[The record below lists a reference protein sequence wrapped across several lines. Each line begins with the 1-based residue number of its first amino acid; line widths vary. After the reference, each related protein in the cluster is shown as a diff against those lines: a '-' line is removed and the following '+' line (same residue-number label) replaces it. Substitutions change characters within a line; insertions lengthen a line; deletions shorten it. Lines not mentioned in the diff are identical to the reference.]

1 MYSFCLASSVTLI
14 IPECV
19 HVACIDGAP
28 CLVAGKGSV
37 PCMDVTQCIPS
48 VLLMFG
54 LFQVLG
60 FIIKLRT
67 FLMSVII

>member
-1 MYSFCLASSVTLI
+1 MYSFCLASSVNLI
-14 IPECV
+14 IPEFV
-19 HVACIDGAP
+19 HVACIDGPP
-28 CLVAGKGSV
+28 CPVAGQGSV
-37 PCMDVTQCIPS
+37 PCVAVPHFIQS

-60 FIIKLRT
+60 FIIKPRT